1 VSERAGALP
10 VIEGA
15 TVAPGHDGEAEL
27 VVTLRF
33 PSGARD
39 RVVLDADA
47 GARLM
52 SLAGAG
58 SIAELAGADW
68 SHLKH
73 VLG

>member
-1 VSERAGALP
+1 MSDGGALP

-15 TVAPGHDGEAEL
+15 VIAPGHDGEAEL

-39 RVVLDADA
+39 QVVLDGEA
-47 GARLM
+47 GARLLT
-52 SLAGAG
+52 LAGAA
-58 SIAELAGADW
+58 SVAELAGADW